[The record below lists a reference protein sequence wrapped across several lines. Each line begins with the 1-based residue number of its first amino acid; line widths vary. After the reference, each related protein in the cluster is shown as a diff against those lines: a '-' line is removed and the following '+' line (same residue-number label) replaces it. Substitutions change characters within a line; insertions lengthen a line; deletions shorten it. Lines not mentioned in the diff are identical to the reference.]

1 MDKKRDIRAAVMLL
15 KIAFVLLL
23 CACGGSQPGPMPAIP
38 SEVAPPLGPET
49 PPPLGVP
56 QGGWG
61 RGQRPPSAPFQVYT
75 DPGELPEIQ
84 VAADRKTKL
93 PLEHTH
99 ISARLTGFFAEVEVS
114 QTYKNPFD
122 KPIEVVYIFPLPEN
136 STVDRMK
143 MVIGARVIEAEIKER
158 KEAKR
163 TYEAAKRQGYT
174 AALLE
179 QERSNIFTQSVAN
192 IEPGKKIDVVIHYLQ
207 DLTYDAG
214 EYEFVFPMVVGPRY
228 IGGAPKEGAPSGA
241 GTYQD
246 TDRVKDASR
255 ITPPVVGKG
264 ERSGHDISLELV
276 ADAFGVVGDF
286 ETPTHAVLARRPADG
301 TLRLTLAEKDSLPN
315 RDFVLRYRVAGP
327 EPSAALFTG
336 AGKGGGFFSLVIQ
349 PPALNVDELVGRRE
363 LIFVVDVSGSMSGVP
378 LSLCKAAMRE
388 AITRVRPVD
397 TFNIITFSGS
407 TGKAFPSPRP
417 ANNESVADGLRYI
430 DKVTAGGGTEML
442 DAIATA
448 LSPDVEKG
456 RHRYVFFL
464 TDGFVGDDDRI
475 VASSRLFADT
485 LEAKGQRARVFGFG
499 VGSSPNRSLLEGL
512 SRAGRGIA
520 VYASNREDPLR
531 GVNRFYRYI
540 DSTVLK
546 DVKVDWG
553 DYQPSEVFP
562 AEIPDLFASHPL
574 ILHGRY
580 QGGGPKPVVVRGM
593 AGDTPVEIRVT
604 ARASATADA
613 PPNLLG
619 ALWARSKV
627 GSLEEALW
635 QNQNPDAERE
645 ITELGLDFHIVT
657 RFTSFVAV
665 DRSRKVGDGNP
676 ETIVQPVEAPEDVDA
691 DMAGARPIVNVGS
704 ASRSFGSLESAQVVV
719 AGYRRPGCA
728 CRVGEAAAGEK
739 ESREAFGAFG
749 LVAVAISAWAR
760 RRRI

>member
-1 MDKKRDIRAAVMLL
+1 
-15 KIAFVLLL
+15 
-23 CACGGSQPGPMPAIP
+23 
-38 SEVAPPLGPET
+38 
-49 PPPLGVP
+49 
-56 QGGWG
+56 
-61 RGQRPPSAPFQVYT
+61 
-75 DPGELPEIQ
+75 
-84 VAADRKTKL
+84 
-93 PLEHTH
+93 
-99 ISARLTGFFAEVEVS
+99 
-114 QTYKNPFD
+114 
-122 KPIEVVYIFPLPEN
+122 
-136 STVDRMK
+136 
-143 MVIGARVIEAEIKER
+143 
-158 KEAKR
+158 
-163 TYEAAKRQGYT
+163 
-174 AALLE
+174 
-179 QERSNIFTQSVAN
+179 
-192 IEPGKKIDVVIHYLQ
+192 
-207 DLTYDAG
+207 
-214 EYEFVFPMVVGPRY
+214 
-228 IGGAPKEGAPSGA
+228 
-241 GTYQD
+241 
-246 TDRVKDASR
+246 
-255 ITPPVVGKG
+255 
-264 ERSGHDISLELV
+264 
-276 ADAFGVVGDF
+276 
-286 ETPTHAVLARRPADG
+286 
-301 TLRLTLAEKDSLPN
+301 
-315 RDFVLRYRVAGP
+315 
-327 EPSAALFTG
+327 
-336 AGKGGGFFSLVIQ
+336 
-349 PPALNVDELVGRRE
+349 
-363 LIFVVDVSGSMSGVP
+363 
-378 LSLCKAAMRE
+378 MRE

-417 ANNESVADGLRYI
+417 ANSESVADGLRYI

-475 VASSRLFADT
+475 VASSRLFAHT

-499 VGSSPNRSLLEGL
+499 VGSSPNRNLLDGL
-512 SRAGRGIA
+512 SRAGSGIA

-553 DYQPSEVFP
+553 DYQPSEIFP

-593 AGDTPVEIRVT
+593 AGDNPVEIRVT

-627 GSLEEALW
+627 GWLEESLW
-635 QNQNPDAERE
+635 QNQNPTAERE

-676 ETIVQPVEAPEDVDA
+676 ETIVQPVEAPEDVDVA
-691 DMAGARPIVNVGS
+691 LAGASPTVNVGS
-704 ASRSFGSLESAQVVV
+704 TSHAFGSVVSSEEVLVV
-719 AGYRRPGCA
+719 ASRRPGCA
-728 CRVGEAAAGEK
+728 CRVGEAAAGEE